1 MNSDQEY
8 YKTRESVEEYIR
20 LARDVSGQALI
31 TRLQKV
37 VPRGAK
43 LLEIGSGPGTDWNI
57 LKETYNVTGSD
68 FSREFI
74 HHLETSFPDGDFIEL
89 NAVTLETDLK
99 FDGIYSNKVLHHL
112 NDKELITSIHRQYQI
127 LNPGG
132 IISHSFWK
140 GEGSETFKGLF
151 VNYHT
156 KKTLKEYFSKTFEI
170 LLIESYS
177 EFEDGDSLLLVAK
190 RKEPEA
196 HAH

>member
-1 MNSDQEY
+1 MSNDQEY
-8 YKTRESVEEYIR
+8 YKTRESVEEYIG

-31 TRLQKV
+31 NQLQMVLPK
-37 VPRGAK
+37 GAK

-74 HHLETSFPDGDFIEL
+74 HHLETSYPEGDFIEL
-89 NAVTLETDLK
+89 NAITLETDLK

-112 NDKELITSIHRQYQI
+112 KDKELINSINRQYQI

-140 GEGSETFKGLF
+140 GEGSEVFKGMY

-156 KKTLKEYFSKTFEI
+156 AESLKQFFGQGFEI
-170 LLIESYS
+170 IEMKCYK
-177 EFEDGDSLLLVAK
+177 EFEDGDSLFMIG
-190 RKEPEA
+190 RKK
-196 HAH
+196 